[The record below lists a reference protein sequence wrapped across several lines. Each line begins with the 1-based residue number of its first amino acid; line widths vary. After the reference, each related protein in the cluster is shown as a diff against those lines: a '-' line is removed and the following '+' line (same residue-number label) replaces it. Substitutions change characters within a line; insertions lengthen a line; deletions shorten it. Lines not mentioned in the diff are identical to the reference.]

1 MFSFT
6 LSSLQTYIIIILH
19 ITSKLQ
25 ALAEDNIVNND
36 EDDDEDEDD
45 TPERRRKRDILKR
58 TLGFSGSSS
67 VENNSNNNDVKKL
80 NTDNL
85 FKGMPPINSIL
96 GPSSSSNNSVLPDVG
111 ITMPPDSSTA
121 TEDEESTSTTKFEK
135 QGQLQKEL
143 DLLTPYEKAQLD
155 SKYNAIREQSERL
168 IEEEL
173 LKGKDGELGIDESL
187 NTAAKKKKDEDS
199 DDASSEEDKLLDITN
214 EEAKRIV
221 DYAVEEEKLAEKR
234 ILNEQK
240 KKELI
245 QTWENESFMAEQRI
259 EDQFSSSTTNNNE
272 EIINNDAIAREII
285 SNDNERDLLEERKQK
300 QLNDL
305 DFYSRQLQQRKD
317 VEGVVSKATESFY
330 QDDVD
335 IDAVYEETLT
345 QIQSSRKNKLG
356 PKSFG
361 VLSNSIALEEGRE
374 YVMKQKEQKEF
385 LASVEREAGLVDASD
400 EDVTLFFRP
409 PVNLV
414 EERMYRS
421 IVRQIV
427 DKRKEEEEG
436 DEVVNAL
443 ESGETLDPAEE
454 GWDGGSPSFD
464 NANKKKMKYQLT
476 PKETVEAYKLLN
488 LWRTIQKQ
496 QDEMEIALGMKDDV
510 NEISNRRPLNKLEP
524 YFLYEEDTEEK
535 RQKEKENLTKI
546 LQKGL
551 ASEDDV
557 EKSSNELLMKELLE
571 GGVTKDR
578 AVRLLDKLMNK
589 VGLDDTIR
597 ESLEELRVTLLE
609 EDDSDGGWTAEAEED
624 RQTSALLRKK
634 SKSGGPIDLSGVF
647 RTSDMEE
654 DEDEE
659 VEESTTSS
667 TLFYNE
673 PPPESLGGVERTVAS
688 WGGTVEEKQE
698 EDTSSSYEPPPPNTP
713 FFQDVGVEGGEAASS
728 RREDKSPA
736 GGMFGTY
743 EEQRLK
749 KLANKIGAETEEEME
764 ELRRNMEGKY
774 SRLAMGDTY

>member
-1 MFSFT
+1 MK
-6 LSSLQTYIIIILH
+6 
-19 ITSKLQ
+19 SKLQ
-25 ALAEDNIVNND
+25 ALP
-36 EDDDEDEDD
+36 EDDIVSEEDGDD

-58 TLGFSGSSS
+58 TLGLSSGSGS
-67 VENNSNNNDVKKL
+67 ENNSSNSDGVKKL

-96 GPSSSSNNSVLPDVG
+96 GGQSSTLPDVG
-111 ITMPPDSSTA
+111 MTMPPDDTTTTTT
-121 TEDEESTSTTKFEK
+121 TEDESTTTKFEK

-143 DLLTPYEKAQLD
+143 DLLTPDEKAQLD
-155 SKYNAIREQSERL
+155 GKYNIIREQSERL

-173 LKGKDGELGIDESL
+173 LKGKDGELGIDDESL
-187 NTAAKKKKDEDS
+187 NTAAKKKKKSMDSEDIS
-199 DDASSEEDKLLDITN
+199 DDAAQSDEDGGKLLDITN

-221 DYAVEEEKLAEKR
+221 DYAVEEDKLAEKR
-234 ILNEQK
+234 MLNEQK
-240 KKELI
+240 KQELI
-245 QTWENESFMAEQRI
+245 QTWENESLMAEQSI
-259 EDQFSSSTTNNNE
+259 EDQFTSSSANNSNNE

-285 SNDNERDLLEERKQK
+285 SNANERDLLEETKQK

-305 DFYSRQLQQRKD
+305 NFYSRQLQQRKD
-317 VEGVVSKATESFY
+317 VEGVVTKATESFY
-330 QDDVD
+330 QEDGSIMDVD
-335 IDAVYEETLT
+335 IDAVYEETLS
-345 QIQSSRKNKLG
+345 QIQSSRKDRLG

-374 YVMKQKEQKEF
+374 YIMKQKEQKEF

-400 EDVTLFFRP
+400 EDVTMFFKP

-427 DKRKEEEEG
+427 DKREEEE
-436 DEVVNAL
+436 EVNAL
-443 ESGETLDPAEE
+443 ESDETLDPAEE
-454 GWDGGSPSFD
+454 GWDGGGSPSFD
-464 NANKKKMKYQLT
+464 NNKKMMKYQLT

-609 EDDSDGGWTAEAEED
+609 EDDSDGDWTAEAEED
-624 RQTSALLRKK
+624 RPTSALLRKR
-634 SKSGGPIDLSGVF
+634 KSGGPIDLSSVF
-647 RTSDMEE
+647 RTSDI
-654 DEDEE
+654 DE

-667 TLFYNE
+667 SSPSLFYNE
-673 PPPESLGGVERTVAS
+673 PPPESLRGVERTVAS
-688 WGGTVEEKQE
+688 WGGTEEEEKEE

-713 FFQDVGVEGGEAASS
+713 FFQDVGSEGEAASS
-728 RREDKSPA
+728 RREDTSPA

-749 KLANKIGAETEEEME
+749 KLANKVGAETEEEME

-774 SRLAMGDTY
+774 SHLADGRYTYWQSD